1 MIKKTRWVVLE
12 ERPSR
17 LFSDLSLRAY
27 ASHAHCPE
35 ICISMCINTHIRT
48 LTYWK
53 RRGGAYMRRAW
64 IHRTAKASEKD
75 SHSSCLTGFWDY
87 S

>member
-48 LTYWK
+48 E
-53 RRGGAYMRRAW
+53 GGRQPGREEE
-64 IHRTAKASEKD
+64 RV
-75 SHSSCLTGFWDY
+75 L
-87 S
+87 